1 MVRVQ
6 PCFANSQDWLSSIGA
21 GIAAG
26 GGPGA
31 VPILQGIGGALGD
44 GASAFQEAAASANPF
59 GWVQDLFSVNTAARA
74 VGVIVGVALIIIAIV
89 ALVLTTDTGK
99 AAVST
104 VAQAAT

>member
-1 MVRVQ
+1 MQ
-6 PCFANSQDWLSSIGA
+6 PCFANSQDWLAQIGA

-31 VPILQGIGGALGD
+31 APILQGIGGALGD
-44 GASAFQEAAASANPF
+44 GADAFQEAAANANPF

-89 ALVLTTDTGK
+89 ALVLTSDTGK
-99 AAVST
+99 EVISTAAK
-104 VAQAAT
+104 AAI